1 MNNMR
6 ADDVTKKLDLSDDIS
21 SSVPLISS
29 SSNPGAAK
37 LCCISGNK
45 SHQDSTI
52 QQQTDGGNWRS
63 LFEFFRNFKSVD
75 HSESFTFLGY
85 RVF

>member
-1 MNNMR
+1 MQAPPNPPPPVPNHLKSPLKLFDGNEMNNMR

-52 QQQTDGGNWRS
+52 QQQTDGGN
-63 LFEFFRNFKSVD
+63 
-75 HSESFTFLGY
+75 
-85 RVF
+85 